1 MSTFKTQAMKKYTL
15 RRFLLFAI
23 SLFINAFG
31 IAFITKAMLGT
42 SPITSVTYMLSMFTS
57 WTIGEWTIAL
67 NLLFILLELPLMSMK
82 DLKSDFRMFILQIPI
97 SMCFGTFID
106 ISMNILYH
114 LRPSEYMSQ
123 ITVLIIG
130 CIILALGIALEVKAN
145 AAMMAGEYLV
155 RTISRHFN
163 KEFGYVKLGLDI
175 TLLCTACVLSII
187 FMSGIYGVREG
198 TVIAALAVGPIV
210 HFVSPYYSF
219 LDSWIKDTSIATN
232 TEKSVIQNKVITIA
246 REYGSGGHLLG
257 EMLSKELG
265 LKVYN
270 KELIHMAAQKSNID
284 EEFISKNEQT
294 IPSFWLKCIIGR
306 DSAQT
311 ADHILSKED
320 ILFIA
325 ESKIIKEAVEKAPCI
340 IIGRCADF
348 IMKDNPNAIKVFCYS
363 DKENATNRCTTSYGI
378 AEDKAE
384 VEIRRVNRNRATHY
398 EYYTGRRWKD
408 PNHYDLMINT
418 SNIKIED
425 ACNIIKDIY
434 NKV

>member
-1 MSTFKTQAMKKYTL
+1 MKSTIKNYTL
-15 RRFLLFAI
+15 RRFILFAI

-42 SPITSVTYMLSMFTS
+42 SPITSVTYVLSMFTS
-57 WTIGEWTIAL
+57 WTMGQWTIAI
-67 NLLFILLELPLMSMK
+67 NILFVILELPFISIK
-82 DLKSDFRMFILQIPI
+82 ELKSDIKMFTLQIPI
-97 SMCFGTFID
+97 ALCFGTFID
-106 ISMNILYH
+106 ISMNMLFW
-114 LRPSEYMSQ
+114 LNPAEYISK
-123 ITVLIIG
+123 IVFLLIG
-130 CIILALGIALEVKAN
+130 CIILAIGIALEVKAN

-155 RTISRHFN
+155 RTISRYFN

-175 TLLCTACVLSII
+175 TLLCTACLLSVC

-198 TVIAALAVGPIV
+198 TVVAALAVGPIV
-210 HFVSPYYSF
+210 HFISPYYSF
-219 LDSWIKDTSIATN
+219 LDKWINDSEVVACAEN
-232 TEKSVIQNKVITIA
+232 AHSQNKVITIA
-246 REYGSGGHLLG
+246 REFGSGGHLIG
-257 EMLSKELG
+257 EMLAKELG
-265 LKVYN
+265 IKLYD
-270 KELIHMAAQKSNID
+270 KEFISLAAQKSSID
-284 EEFISKNEQT
+284 EDFITRNEQT

-325 ESKIIKEAVEKAPCI
+325 ESKIIKEATEKAPCI

-363 DKENATNRCTTSYGI
+363 DKENATNRCTMSYGI

-384 VEIRRVNRNRATHY
+384 AEIRRINRNRATHY

>member
-1 MSTFKTQAMKKYTL
+1 MKSTIKNYTL
-15 RRFLLFAI
+15 RRFILFAI

-42 SPITSVTYMLSMFTS
+42 SPITSVTYVLSMFTS
-57 WTIGEWTIAL
+57 WTMGQWTIAI
-67 NLLFILLELPLMSMK
+67 NILFVILELPFISIK
-82 DLKSDFRMFILQIPI
+82 ELKSDIKMFTLQIPI
-97 SMCFGTFID
+97 ALCFGTFID
-106 ISMNILYH
+106 ISMNMLFW
-114 LRPSEYMSQ
+114 LNPAEYISK
-123 ITVLIIG
+123 IVFLLIG
-130 CIILALGIALEVKAN
+130 CIILAIGIALEVKAN

-175 TLLCTACVLSII
+175 TLLCTACVLSVC

-219 LDSWIKDTSIATN
+219 LDSWIKDTSII
-232 TEKSVIQNKVITIA
+232 ESIDKPKVQNKVITIA

-270 KELIHMAAQKSNID
+270 KEFIHMAAQKSSID
-284 EEFISKNEQT
+284 EDFITRNEQT

-306 DSAQT
+306 DSGQT
-311 ADHILSKED
+311 AEHILSKED
-320 ILFIA
+320 VLFIA
-325 ESKIIKEAVEKAPCI
+325 ESKIIQEVAEKEPCI

-348 IMKDNPNAIKVFCYS
+348 ILKDNPKAIKVFCYS
-363 DKENATNRCTTSYGI
+363 DPESAYERCTQSYGVPK
-378 AEDKAE
+378 DKAE
-384 VEIRRVNRNRATHY
+384 AEIRRINRNRATHY
-398 EYYTGRRWKD
+398 EYYAGKKWKD
-408 PNHYDLMINT
+408 PSHYDLMINT
-418 SNIKIED
+418 SHIDIEE
-425 ACNIIKDIY
+425 ACNLIKRIY
-434 NKV
+434 EKM